1 VLRRRLVAATAALLA
16 CSAGPFTAL
25 AAQGG
30 PVRPDPGCQSQ
41 GSWPMYQADP
51 AHTGDGCSAIDAANV
66 SQLRPSW
73 FFSTPG
79 TVTDTPAVAFGTVF
93 AGDSTGEFY
102 ALNRSDGAVEWKF
115 DTTAPQDCFLD
126 AADPHADRH
135 QPSYG
140 EITASPAV
148 ATVGGRRIVYVA
160 AGASLF
166 ALEAGTG
173 RCLWAQDTDPAKPTS
188 VVEIESS
195 PVVDT
200 SVNPPE
206 VLLGNDTNDSTGVA
220 WTGFMAF
227 DALSGSLLWKYVP
240 IRDITLTPS
249 EFGGSDAATTGAAD
263 AATLSCG
270 DGAPNPYC
278 SGIRDAAPVADDCGD
293 TWSSPALDSTYVDP
307 AGDNTYQGSAKTPPA
322 GWYAKQITATGA
334 KSRDGLVIFATANCS
349 SQPTPAAA
357 LAHGDYVD
365 NQGVFALDPV
375 TGVRVWNFIEPYNQ
389 YDNNPNEPGGGD
401 DDMGSSPLLADV
413 PSVKGCPTGRL
424 VIEGSKSGYAYG
436 LCETTGAEVWLDQV
450 AQPGQVSPDSVGSI
464 GGIIGSPSLGLAGGK
479 PTVFFTS
486 AEPLPFSNDGVRTPG
501 DGDTNISS
509 CPGLSPLP
517 LLPAC
522 PDGTV
527 LSDPQRL
534 TSLHAVDALTGRVD
548 YDVPSMPTYAASTY
562 TGGVVFLP
570 DSFAAG
576 VAAFDADTG
585 QPLWAFPLAAIP
597 ASGAA
602 IAGSSV
608 YLGTGEADGSTDG
621 LLLPPQATGIWSF
634 SLPVG

>member
-1 VLRRRLVAATAALLA
+1 MLNRRLIAATAALLA
-16 CSAGPFTAL
+16 CCASALSAQAAL
-25 AAQGG
+25 ATQG
-30 PVRPDPGCQSQ
+30 RPARPKAGCQSQ

-51 AHTGDGCSAIDAANV
+51 AHTGDVCSAIDAANV

-79 TVTDTPAVAFGTVF
+79 TVTDTPAVAFGSVF

-102 ALNRSDGAVEWKF
+102 ALNRSDGAVEWNF
-115 DTTAPQDCFLD
+115 DTTAPHDCFLD

-148 ATVGGRRIVYVA
+148 ETVAGRRIVYVA

-166 ALEAGTG
+166 ALDAGTG

-200 SVNPPE
+200 SVDPPE
-206 VLLGNDTNDSTGVA
+206 VLIGNDTNDSSGVA

-249 EFGGSDAATTGAAD
+249 EFAGSD

-270 DGAPNPYC
+270 DGAANPSC
-278 SGIRDAAPVADDCGD
+278 SRVRDAAPVADDCGD
-293 TWSSPALDSTYVDP
+293 VWSSPALDNTYVDP
-307 AGDNTYQGSAKTPPA
+307 PGDNTYQGSAKIPPP
-322 GWYAKQITATGA
+322 GWYPKQITASGA
-334 KSRDGLVIFATANCS
+334 RSLDGLVVFATANCS
-349 SQPTPAAA
+349 SDPTPAAA

-375 TGVRVWNFIEPYNQ
+375 TGVRVWNFIEPYNR

-401 DDMGSSPLLADV
+401 DDMGSSPILADV
-413 PSVKGCPTGRL
+413 PSVKGCPGGRL

-436 LCETTGAEVWLDQV
+436 LCEATGAELWQNQI
-450 AQPGQVSPDSVGSI
+450 AQPGQLSPDSVGSI
-464 GGIIGSPSLGLAGGK
+464 GGMIGSPSLGLAGGK
-479 PTVFFTS
+479 PTAFFTS

-501 DGDTNISS
+501 DGDANISS

-522 PDGTV
+522 PDTSV

-534 TSLHAVDALTGRVD
+534 TSLHAVDAATGKVD

-570 DSFAAG
+570 DSFSAG
-576 VAAFDADTG
+576 VAAFDADNG
-585 QPLWAFPLAAIP
+585 QPLWAFPLAAVP
-597 ASGAA
+597 ASAAA
-602 IAGSSV
+602 IADSSV
-608 YLGTGEADGSTDG
+608 YLGTGESDGSLDG
-621 LLLPPQATGIWSF
+621 LIVPPQATGIWSF
-634 SLPVG
+634 SLPVR